1 MPACLIPDE
10 DGVRVIGEI
19 DGAVQPGLTRRG
31 LRHTVGTI
39 LAEMGKDNGT
49 IALVLGHATEAMAKH
64 YLRRAEVADF
74 EVELNKRKT
83 KAVKP
88 GL

>member
-1 MPACLIPDE
+1 M
-10 DGVRVIGEI
+10 RVIGEI
-19 DGAVQPGLTRRG
+19 DGAVQPGLTRRGG

-64 YLRRAEVADF
+64 YLRRADRSRQASAAVADF

-88 GL
+88 GS

>member
-1 MPACLIPDE
+1 
-10 DGVRVIGEI
+10 
-19 DGAVQPGLTRRG
+19 
-31 LRHTVGTI
+31 VGTI